1 MKILQ
6 FISRLQGGG
15 TRFLRI
21 AISVILIW
29 IGALKA
35 VPYEAEGIT
44 HFVAN
49 SPFMRFFYNT
59 PEEYKQ
65 HKNKEG
71 ELVPANRAW
80 HEQNNTYGYSYGLGA
95 LLAGMGVLLL
105 LNGVNPLLGLAG
117 SVLVAI
123 MSLGTLSFLITTP
136 ETWVPALGD
145 AHHGFPYLS
154 VAGRL
159 VIKDLIMLAGAA
171 VTAADSAKRCLE
183 RKGSARPVA
192 AAL

>member
-6 FISRLQGGG
+6 AISRLDVAGVK
-15 TRFLRI
+15 FLRI

-49 SPFMRFFYNT
+49 SPFMRFFYEHPT
-59 PEEYKQ
+59 EYKQ

-71 ELVPANRAW
+71 ELVPENRAW
-80 HEQNNTYGYSYGLGA
+80 HRQNNTYGYAYGLGA
-95 LLAGMGVLLL
+95 LLVVMGALLL
-105 LNGVNPLLGLAG
+105 LNGVNPLLGVAG
-117 SVLVAI
+117 GMLVVV
-123 MSLGTLSFLITTP
+123 MSAGTLSFLITTP

-159 VIKDLIMLAGAA
+159 VIKDLIMMAGGVVVAS
-171 VTAADSAKRCLE
+171 DSAKAYLR
-183 RKGSARPVA
+183 RA
-192 AAL
+192 A